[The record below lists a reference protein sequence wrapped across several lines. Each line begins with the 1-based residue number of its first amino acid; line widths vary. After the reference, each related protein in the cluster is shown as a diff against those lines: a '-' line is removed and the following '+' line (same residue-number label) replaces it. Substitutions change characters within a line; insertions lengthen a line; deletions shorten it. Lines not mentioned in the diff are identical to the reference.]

1 MEIFSLQL
9 QIHSSLK
16 ELSRFK
22 NFISE
27 SSCKHMSDDGYI
39 FRNEILQDFFSDFQK
54 LCLKA
59 DARTGKEK
67 QLNQCNLEVNSSSG
81 IKLLTDSMASA
92 AKKIVS
98 SSRGKLSI
106 SSCKGK
112 GVLQAGVVEQLNHRL
127 KILEE
132 ETETMKKD
140 IFGALEERRNL
151 VNEII
156 EQFQIL
162 QHHLCLQ
169 NQVIGE
175 TSCDETSC
183 DDTMISNS
191 PKGGRMETGLSEIVC
206 QEPNLSLVTR
216 DLRANML
223 AFQEPA

>member
-1 MEIFSLQL
+1 MEIFSLEI
-9 QIHSSLK
+9 QIHSSFK

-22 NFISE
+22 NFIAE
-27 SSCKHMSDDGYI
+27 STCKHMTDDGYI
-39 FRNEILQDFFSDFQK
+39 FRNKILQDFFSDFQK

-59 DARTGKEK
+59 DAKTGKEK
-67 QLNQCNLEVNSSSG
+67 QLNQCNLEMNSSSG

-98 SSRGKLSI
+98 SSRDKLCI

-156 EQFQIL
+156 EQFQII
-162 QHHLCLQ
+162 QHHLRNQ

-175 TSCDETSC
+175 TSCD
-183 DDTMISNS
+183 DTLISNS
-191 PKGGRMETGLSEIVC
+191 PE
-206 QEPNLSLVTR
+206 VTLLLCNFALEFSR
-216 DLRANML
+216 I
-223 AFQEPA
+223 